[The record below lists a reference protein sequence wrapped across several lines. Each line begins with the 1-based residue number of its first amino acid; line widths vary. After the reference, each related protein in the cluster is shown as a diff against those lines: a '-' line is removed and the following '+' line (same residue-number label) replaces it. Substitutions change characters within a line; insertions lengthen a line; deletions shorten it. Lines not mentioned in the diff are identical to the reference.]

1 VVEAKIECLLHNSTP
16 QPLNFCLKLLKTKTK
31 RFADVVE
38 AAGKP
43 EVYTL
48 WQKPAQD
55 RHLQS
60 EIKNHRA
67 MTILKTDTGTEFG
80 VAGFKEHKGASYLL
94 FPKSLKRFEN
104 NRIVGINWDL
114 VKTR

>member
-1 VVEAKIECLLHNSTP
+1 M
-16 QPLNFCLKLLKTKTK
+16 KLLKTKTK
-31 RFADVVE
+31 RFADLVE
-38 AAGKP
+38 DAGKP

-60 EIKNHRA
+60 EIKNHRV
-67 MTILKTDTGTEFG
+67 MTIQKSESGSEFG
-80 VAGFKEHKGASYLL
+80 MVGFKETKGVSYLV

>member
-1 VVEAKIECLLHNSTP
+1 M
-16 QPLNFCLKLLKTKTK
+16 KLLKTKSK
-31 RFADVVE
+31 RFADVID

-48 WQKPAQD
+48 WQKPSQD

-60 EIKNHRA
+60 EIKNHRV
-67 MTILKTDTGTEFG
+67 MTIQKTEAGSEFG
-80 VAGFKEHKGASYLL
+80 MVGFKESKGAIYLV